1 MKHIYTF
8 KQFIQ
13 KPLLV
18 ALALLA
24 MSSNAWGTWPTYS
37 GSCSQSGYVLYNQST
52 TLNTIASIEYNLS
65 GPGSSLTFE
74 AKRDPNGKGNLK
86 VAQYVDGAWSS
97 ALFNTN
103 PGKVA
108 NTFWGIEKKIDY
120 VAYSVTLDPKAT
132 KIKFYTEAGATLKK
146 YVQKISVARFSSN
159 EYALYDNNLDCGS
172 ADYNY
177 AQSPS
182 NYTTGTANVDWSHT
196 ASEPTCTITGTYA
209 NYFEISSKS
218 NKPATNKYGTMSIVV
233 SYKHTAPGDHT
244 ATLKVGSKTIT
255 VKGHTNKIP
264 TYITAVPT
272 VAPITY
278 GDNLSNDQIGADG
291 VVKADVIDAAGTVVS
306 GTWGMTEA
314 GQTVSNSGGTYKEVH
329 LIFTPEDEN
338 TYQVVS
344 TTANVFVRSAS
355 SITWEDAYSAEKP
368 TIVVGKEIIGAATTT
383 AVGETAITYST
394 SDPSVIAISAD
405 GTTFTAVAEGEA
417 TITASHG
424 ATTHWGAAST
434 SKTFKTTYKDI
445 QVIVWSQRFD
455 RLTTD
460 ITSIDLTA
468 QVYVENPVTG
478 ERVYNAER
486 TSMLEY
492 ASSNSS
498 VVAVRG
504 TNLRIEAK
512 GKATLTARVTG
523 DEKYEEAVIAMH
535 VVVRNPSEGCETELL
550 LDLENNG
557 NDDYLYEFFSMGI
570 SKPELISCE
579 YAIDRTNGKVPS
591 TLSFEHKGGYYK
603 IAGLAGNWYR
613 GNIYAEQKVN
623 GSWSTINGSD
633 ILPTVDSW
641 NVCENLTLNENATH
655 IRFVRPKNSEG
666 RHYVRNVQVT
676 KKQYLTSS
684 VTTIDFGSS
693 IKVNDAE
700 YRDITINYSD
710 VKDVLS
716 ITSPGADFTIEDQID
731 VDCGGNGST
740 TLRLYYTPTS
750 SGVFDGNLVISDARA
765 NLNCII
771 RVHADVQK
779 AEQILTWN
787 PETDLLTTETLSL
800 NATTNAVE
808 NGLANV
814 ITYTSSDESVVSI
827 SDGVAT
833 IVKEGSVKITAS
845 QNGSSNFAAANP
857 LERTFTITAETLT
870 LTAPTTSAITY
881 GNALNNSALSG
892 GFAEDSKGNI
902 VEGTFSWQDGA
913 LVPNAGEEQ
922 MFAVVFT
929 PNEHPTWYQ
938 QASVNVPIT
947 VDKAQA
953 NYAASATISVGQALS
968 EITEFVNNTTGL
980 EGQIV
985 PGSITWA
992 NDVDL
997 TTTPQI
1003 GAYTYNIS
1011 FISDNANYADG
1022 IGLCTVTVNEGMV
1035 FNGNNDDDWNNA
1047 ANWNGALPTA
1057 TDRVVINSDIEITT
1071 ANTVAGLTINEGK
1084 TVTVKDGGKLTVGD
1098 GNSLSRTT
1106 YGNII
1111 VEAGGQ
1117 LILGNGEV
1125 NVNDFTLYSG
1135 FDANQQPKSG
1145 QVTGQGKLTTQ
1156 GHAYFILDLDPSGQ
1170 ASYGWYTFAVPFPV
1184 DVMRGV
1190 SRYDNGQWMAIT
1202 NGVNYAVMAY
1212 HENLRAQGQKGWKKY
1227 SGILQPGVGYTM
1239 TTECAIN
1246 RYRFT
1251 KTDAGEFNTSMVQ
1264 QLQAS
1269 AEGETVDR
1277 GWNSLG
1283 NGTMSY
1289 ITLDEEP
1296 LVQIYDHASNTYTGF
1311 NSASLSF
1318 AVGAAYFVQTAANGS
1333 ELNLTSEVNGTIR
1346 RAPQR
1351 EQSSNSSFCL
1361 SLNAEGKLCDNL
1373 FITCDDEAE
1382 PTYTIGRDVQKM
1394 GNTTGTTLAR
1404 LWTKAKG
1411 TDLCAVCTTYT
1422 DNQAIIPMHIFAPA
1436 DGEYTLSI
1444 DSQPAD
1450 DVYLTRNGI
1459 IVWDMNM
1466 GDYTV
1471 DLNAGADDSYALQV
1485 VRRVQNV
1492 ATGVEDVDAD
1502 KHGAIFAEKMI
1513 VNGQLF
1519 ILRDGMLFDA
1529 QGKKITNL

>member
-24 MSSNAWGTWPTYS
+24 MSSNAWGACNRTWKAGVAVGSGKGEAKVEIFTTVLGITTTKKSTTSSTKTVSSISSSQSVRYASSLVKHGCKYSVVSESAGYSFAGWYSSSDCS
-37 GSCSQSGYVLYNQST
+37 GSATNTSSTWTARSATTDSWDKTYYAKFTPHTYTIVFNNNGGSGTMAALNCTYDVNKTLTANSFTRIGYTFTGWNTAANGSGTSYTNGQSVNNLTTENGATVTLYAQWKANTYTVHFNGNGNSGGSTADQGFTYGTAQNLRENGFTRAYTITFDANGGTCANPSQTATYTFTGWAESATGAKKYNNSQNVNNLTATNGATVNLYAVWEGENITLPVATKEGKVLEGWFIGDEYIGAKNAIYAPTANVTLQAHWTDIAAPRYSWNGEESYLVGDEPLDLNELWVSANDEVAKTFTLVSFVPSGINNSGAVAPALTGST
-52 TLNTIASIEYNLS
+52 LTLGQAGEITVKVTQPATEYFYAGEQTRTITVNKHANTILVNGQEAYHSEIKVDSYDAGFTFTATNTNYSTSPITVEQLTGQTVATYYPDQKTVYSASICGEATWQVTQPESYFYESATAVFAVYVMLEAEETCYVVDDNTEHNFSTSGLDFTGHFDTPIAVSAPVKSLSFSAKKSSLGVNNFVAQYSTDNGNTWKDICMPNLS
-65 GPGSSLTFE
+65 GSYQDFGP
-74 AKRDPNGKGNLK
+74 
-86 VAQYVDGAWSS
+86 
-97 ALFNTN
+97 FNI
-103 PGKVA
+103 P
-108 NTFWGIEKKIDY
+108 EH
-120 VAYSVTLDPKAT
+120 
-132 KIKFYTEAGATLKK
+132 
-146 YVQKISVARFSSN
+146 
-159 EYALYDNNLDCGS
+159 
-172 ADYNY
+172 
-177 AQSPS
+177 
-182 NYTTGTANVDWSHT
+182 NV
-196 ASEPTCTITGTYA
+196 
-209 NYFEISSKS
+209 
-218 NKPATNKYGTMSIVV
+218 
-233 SYKHTAPGDHT
+233 
-244 ATLKVGSKTIT
+244 
-255 VKGHTNKIP
+255 
-264 TYITAVPT
+264 
-272 VAPITY
+272 
-278 GDNLSNDQIGADG
+278 
-291 VVKADVIDAAGTVVS
+291 
-306 GTWGMTEA
+306 
-314 GQTVSNSGGTYKEVH
+314 
-329 LIFTPEDEN
+329 
-338 TYQVVS
+338 
-344 TTANVFVRSAS
+344 
-355 SITWEDAYSAEKP
+355 
-368 TIVVGKEIIGAATTT
+368 
-383 AVGETAITYST
+383 
-394 SDPSVIAISAD
+394 
-405 GTTFTAVAEGEA
+405 
-417 TITASHG
+417 
-424 ATTHWGAAST
+424 
-434 SKTFKTTYKDI
+434 
-445 QVIVWSQRFD
+445 
-455 RLTTD
+455 
-460 ITSIDLTA
+460 
-468 QVYVENPVTG
+468 
-478 ERVYNAER
+478 
-486 TSMLEY
+486 
-492 ASSNSS
+492 
-498 VVAVRG
+498 
-504 TNLRIEAK
+504 
-512 GKATLTARVTG
+512 
-523 DEKYEEAVIAMH
+523 
-535 VVVRNPSEGCETELL
+535 
-550 LDLENNG
+550 
-557 NDDYLYEFFSMGI
+557 
-570 SKPELISCE
+570 
-579 YAIDRTNGKVPS
+579 
-591 TLSFEHKGGYYK
+591 
-603 IAGLAGNWYR
+603 
-613 GNIYAEQKVN
+613 
-623 GSWSTINGSD
+623 
-633 ILPTVDSW
+633 
-641 NVCENLTLNENATH
+641 TH
-655 IRFVRPKNSEG
+655 IRFGAKTGATLGKWYKNVKLARYTYLNLSEETLELDKTADNKAIYPG
-666 RHYVRNVQVT
+666 EVSASKTFTIDWSMPNNGTEIQITTTNPDFHVSSAVINNTTCNNGSAEITVTYSSECAEVDEAKIRVGNQVFLKEIHVT
-676 KKQYLTSS
+676 G
-684 VTTIDFGSS
+684 TTI
-693 IKVNDAE
+693 K
-700 YRDITINYSD
+700 RDQAITW
-710 VKDVLS
+710 
-716 ITSPGADFTIEDQID
+716 TQ
-731 VDCGGNGST
+731 
-740 TLRLYYTPTS
+740 
-750 SGVFDGNLVISDARA
+750 
-765 NLNCII
+765 
-771 RVHADVQK
+771 
-779 AEQILTWN
+779 EQN
-787 PETDLLTTETLSL
+787 LLTTDNLVLAATASSNMDIEYSL
-800 NATTNAVE
+800 VNGEDVASVNPATGEVTILKNGDVTFRASQAGDCVYNAAESVDRVFHISLTPSALAMN
-808 NGLANV
+808 NGLV
-814 ITYTSSDESVVSI
+814 VVSMP
-827 SDGVAT
+827 
-833 IVKEGSVKITAS
+833 GSEYELDLSTLIES
-845 QNGSSNFAAANP
+845 QTGNG
-857 LERTFTITAETLT
+857 
-870 LTAPTTSAITY
+870 AITY
-881 GNALNNSALSG
+881 
-892 GFAEDSKGNI
+892 
-902 VEGTFSWQDGA
+902 
-913 LVPNAGEEQ
+913 
-922 MFAVVFT
+922 AV
-929 PNEHPTWYQ
+929 
-938 QASVNVPIT
+938 
-947 VDKAQA
+947 
-953 NYAASATISVGQALS
+953 
-968 EITEFVNNTTGL
+968 
-980 EGQIV
+980 
-985 PGSITWA
+985 
-992 NDVDL
+992 
-997 TTTPQI
+997 
-1003 GAYTYNIS
+1003 
-1011 FISDNANYADG
+1011 ISDNAATAMIVANMFSAEALGDYTIRATKAQTNYYAETTADFV
-1022 IGLCTVTVNEGMV
+1022 VTVIEGAIYTGDNSV
-1035 FNGNNDDDWNNA
+1035 WDDTD
-1047 ANWNGALPTA
+1047 NWSTGALPTA

-1212 HENLRAQGQKGWKKY
+1212 HEDLRAQGQKGWKKY

-1333 ELNLTSEVNGTIR
+1333 ELNLTSEGNGTIR

-1361 SLNAEGKLCDNL
+1361 SLNADGKLCDNL

-1502 KHGAIFAEKMI
+1502 KHGKIFAEKMI